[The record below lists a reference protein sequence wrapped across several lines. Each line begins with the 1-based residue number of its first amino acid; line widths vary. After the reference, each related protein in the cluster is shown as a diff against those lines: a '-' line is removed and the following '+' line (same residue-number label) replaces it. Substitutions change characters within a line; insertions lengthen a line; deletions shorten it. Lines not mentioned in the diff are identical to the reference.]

1 MDETLK
7 YFDILGVRMA
17 QHVSF
22 HYESLDEL
30 KEDIAKLGL
39 DIPVSRDV
47 SILSQPIK
55 IGDKTVPNRLAIN
68 PMEGCDGMTDGRPS
82 DLTRRRYQRF
92 GEGGSGLVW
101 YEATAVANEGRAN
114 PRQLYIN
121 KDTKN
126 DLAASLK
133 E

>member
-7 YFDILGVRMA
+7 CFDILGVRMA

-47 SILSQPIK
+47 SILS
-55 IGDKTVPNRLAIN
+55 
-68 PMEGCDGMTDGRPS
+68 
-82 DLTRRRYQRF
+82 
-92 GEGGSGLVW
+92 
-101 YEATAVANEGRAN
+101 
-114 PRQLYIN
+114 
-121 KDTKN
+121 
-126 DLAASLK
+126 
-133 E
+133 